1 MKDIIDR
8 SYATFRS
15 EQVTP
20 LRQTGDNEYV
30 LELWHGPTWAFKDVA
45 LQFVGNVFAY
55 LLERANA
62 GKPTA
67 EQEHLTVLGAT
78 SGDTGS
84 AAIYGLRSK
93 PSITIFIL
101 YPDGRV
107 SPIQAAQ
114 MATVPDANVYCVA
127 VEDSDFDT
135 CQAIVKSCFS
145 DATFNKAHRLGAVN
159 SINWARILAQ
169 IVYYFY
175 AYFQLP
181 ADKREDVRFVVP
193 TGNFGDILAGWYA
206 KRLGLKCSL
215 VVATNENDVLQRFF
229 ATGRYERAEGSVGV
243 KATHSP
249 AMDILLSSNFER
261 LLWYL
266 ARDSLPAE
274 GSEEDRRAAAQAKL
288 NGWMD
293 ELKRTGAVD
302 MGADVQ
308 KLAGAEFV
316 AERVSDQQTLD
327 EIKKYASLPAPYGP
341 YIVDPHT
348 AVGLASEA
356 RVKATAPS
364 ATYVTLST
372 AHPAKFSEA
381 VELALDKKSFPDF
394 EFSRDVLP
402 AELAA
407 LSSMPQRVFKVR
419 GEDGVRDIIEA
430 VQRGEKPSPA

>member
-1 MKDIIDR
+1 
-8 SYATFRS
+8 
-15 EQVTP
+15 
-20 LRQTGDNEYV
+20 
-30 LELWHGPTWAFKDVA
+30 
-45 LQFVGNVFAY
+45 
-55 LLERANA
+55 
-62 GKPTA
+62 
-67 EQEHLTVLGAT
+67 
-78 SGDTGS
+78 
-84 AAIYGLRSK
+84 
-93 PSITIFIL
+93 
-101 YPDGRV
+101 
-107 SPIQAAQ
+107 

-127 VEDSDFDT
+127 VENSDFDT

-145 DATFNKAHRLGAVN
+145 DAEFNKSHRLGAVN

-181 ADKREDVRFVVP
+181 EDKRSDVRFVVP

-206 KRLGLKCSL
+206 KRLGLNCKL

-229 ATGRYERAEGSVGV
+229 TTGRYERAEGSVGV

-266 ARDSLPAE
+266 ARDSLPE
-274 GSEEDRRAAAQAKL
+274 GGSVEERRAKAQDTL

-302 MGADVQ
+302 MGPKV
-308 KLAGAEFV
+308 KELAGAEFV

-327 EIKKYASLPAPYGP
+327 EIRKYAQLPAPYGP

-348 AVGLASEA
+348 AVGLASQA
-356 RVKATAPS
+356 RVKASAPS

-372 AHPAKFSEA
+372 AHPAKFSDA
-381 VELALDKKSFPDF
+381 VELALDKKVFPEF

-419 GEDGVRDIIEA
+419 GEEGVRALLDA
-430 VQRGEKPSPA
+430 VQKGEKPTPA